1 MAGAKYFTRC
11 EIIGDILAE
20 SKTDDENKNAVVDR
34 TGAIASAVKEL
45 WVLCNQMSNFVAFE
59 EISSCH
65 RPNLAIY
72 H

>member
-1 MAGAKYFTRC
+1 MFHA
-11 EIIGDILAE
+11 DLHILAE
-20 SKTDDENKNAVVDR
+20 SKTDDENKSAVVDC
-34 TGAIASAVKEL
+34 TEAIASAVKEL

-59 EISSCH
+59 EEASQSQKRSSCH